1 MRQEK
6 KNPIGQR
13 SGSNESEYSSENGQL
28 SCSQDTNTE
37 AKIQEAAT
45 TQAEKLRRIH
55 RDNAGLVLF
64 DDAIPDEFYRPKLE
78 YFQTLTD
85 APREFLFTGLLMMT
99 ATIVGNRVFYSGPQ
113 ILKPNLYTVL
123 LAGSTINRKGT
134 AGSYAKKHLSLLE
147 RRIAQ
152 DGVSDAFD
160 ITSFR
165 PLDDDTW
172 SGEIS
177 FLMPQSGS
185 LEGLIEA
192 MREPGSVIRYEGK
205 GKNQQRIEE
214 PEIKTVHNTGLAYYG
229 EFDSFLSN
237 IKKDYNKGYEGFI
250 LDVYDG
256 QDHKRQL
263 KNESAVVKNPCLS
276 ILGASTLAQFRQQIT
291 EKEKHSGFLQRF
303 LFAYAPD
310 RQGRPLSMIQVKK
323 PDDRKEQHITDEL
336 YNLFKTAETMK
347 ATGGEFVLSEEAATI
362 YQQSFDY
369 DMEYIESIERE
380 DPEFA
385 GLLRGYHGRLDA
397 KKFKIAMVYEVVKQ
411 SQMGEAERVISGE
424 SMRQAVETIRYYW
437 ASVRHLLKHE
447 FKFNRHEQKV
457 KGVLDSL
464 KARGGT
470 MSKRDLQN
478 GRKWPPQEFA
488 TVIQTGIDAGLWT
501 EEEEIT
507 TSRQTRKVIR
517 LIP

>member
-1 MRQEK
+1 MT
-6 KNPIGQR
+6 
-13 SGSNESEYSSENGQL
+13 ESIKG
-28 SCSQDTNTE
+28 
-37 AKIQEAAT
+37 
-45 TQAEKLRRIH
+45 
-55 RDNAGLVLF
+55 NAGNLIQAGRREVERQKLVQGKNSRIALP
-64 DDAIPDEFYRPKLE
+64 DEAIPDEFFRPTLS

-85 APREFLFTGLLMMT
+85 APGEFLFTGLLMMT
-99 ATIVGNRVFYSGPQ
+99 ATVVGNRVFYNGPQ
-113 ILKPNLYTVL
+113 ILKPNLYAVL

-147 RRIAQ
+147 KRIAQ

-165 PLDDDTW
+165 PLDDETW

-192 MREPGSVIRYEGK
+192 MREPGTVIRYEGK
-205 GKNQQRIEE
+205 GKNREKIEE
-214 PEIKTVHNTGLAYYG
+214 PEIKTVQNTGLAYYG

-237 IKKDYNKGYEGFI
+237 IKKDYNKGYEAFI

-310 RQGRPLSMIQVKK
+310 KQGRPLSMIQVKK
-323 PDDRKEQHITDEL
+323 PDEKKEQQITDEL
-336 YNLFKTAETMK
+336 YSLYKTTEAMKTA
-347 ATGGEFVLSEEAATI
+347 GGEFVLSEEAATI
-362 YQQSFDY
+362 YQQSYDD
-369 DMEYIESIERE
+369 DMEYIESLERD

-385 GLLRGYHGRLDA
+385 GLLKGYHGRLDA
-397 KKFKIAMVYEVVKQ
+397 KKFKVAMVYDAVKQ
-411 SQMGEAERVISGE
+411 SQRGEAERVISGE

-447 FKFNRHEQKV
+447 FKFEYHEQRIKS
-457 KGVLDSL
+457 VLDSL
-464 KARGGT
+464 SRNDGRVNRKKLLQ
-470 MSKRDLQN
+470 SK
-478 GRKWPPQEFA
+478 GWSAKEFNA
-488 TVIQTGIDAGLWT
+488 VIETGMEAGHWTLESERMASGQT
-501 EEEEIT
+501 E
-507 TSRQTRKVIR
+507 KVIR
-517 LIP
+517 LINE